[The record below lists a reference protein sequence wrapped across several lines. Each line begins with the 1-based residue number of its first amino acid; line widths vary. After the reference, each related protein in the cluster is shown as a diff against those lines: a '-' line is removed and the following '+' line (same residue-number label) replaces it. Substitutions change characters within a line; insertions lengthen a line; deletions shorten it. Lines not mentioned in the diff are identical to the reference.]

1 MIEVCNVIA
10 ASGGFDLNYSD
21 KVMDHFMNPR
31 NVGVI
36 EDADGVG
43 RTGNPVC
50 GDLMEMSVKI
60 DGDVITD
67 IKFRTFGCGAAI
79 ATSSM
84 ATEMIKG
91 KTIEEALEITNRAI
105 AEALDG
111 LPPIKMHCSVLA
123 ADALRATLADY
134 YKRRGQ
140 LDRAAE
146 LLNEE
151 VARPCDTEEARQ
163 PLHWH
168 DFGRMVR
175 ALYTAYP
182 DVEPLDLS
190 LTKLFK
196 MILQLPGFADD
207 PHAVGEEQLEK
218 LQLAWHEI
226 RQA

>member
-1 MIEVCNVIA
+1 MQ
-10 ASGGFDLNYSD
+10 YSD

-60 DGDVITD
+60 QEDVIAD

-84 ATEMIKG
+84 ATELIKG
-91 KTIEEALEITNRAI
+91 KTIDEALEITNRAI

-134 YKRRGQ
+134 YTRHGDLQKAAAMV
-140 LDRAAE
+140 DRAVKE
-146 LLNEE
+146 PRDSEE
-151 VARPCDTEEARQ
+151 SRE

-168 DFGRMVR
+168 DFARMVR
-175 ALYTAYP
+175 ALNAAYP
-182 DVEPLDLS
+182 DVNPMDLS
-190 LTKLFK
+190 MAQLFK
-196 MILQLPGFADD
+196 MILQLPGFDD
-207 PHAVGEEQLEK
+207 NPDAATEEQLEK
-218 LQLAWHEI
+218 LQLAWQEV
-226 RQA
+226 QSS

>member
-1 MIEVCNVIA
+1 ME
-10 ASGGFDLNYSD
+10 YSE

-43 RTGNPVC
+43 RAGNPVC

-60 DGDVITD
+60 ADDVITD

-84 ATEMIKG
+84 ATELIRG
-91 KTIEEALEITNRAI
+91 KTIDAALEISNRAI

-123 ADALRATLADY
+123 AEALRTTLADY
-134 YKRRGQ
+134 YTRHGDYEKA
-140 LDRAAE
+140 LE
-146 LLNEE
+146 LSDEDVTE
-151 VARPCDTEEARQ
+151 PVDSEEARES
-163 PLHWH
+163 LHWD

-175 ALYTAYP
+175 ALNTAYP
-182 DVEPLDLS
+182 DVDPLDVS
-190 LTKLFK
+190 AGKLFK
-196 MILQLPGFADD
+196 MILKLPGFDD
-207 PHAVGEEQLEK
+207 HPDAVAEEQLEK
-218 LQLAWHEI
+218 LQMAWHEV
-226 RQA
+226 RSG

>member
-1 MIEVCNVIA
+1 
-10 ASGGFDLNYSD
+10 LQYSD
-21 KVMDHFMNPR
+21 KVMDHFTNPR

-60 DGDVITD
+60 QDDVIAD

-91 KTIEEALEITNRAI
+91 KTIDEALEITNRAI

-123 ADALRATLADY
+123 ADALRTALADY
-134 YKRRGQ
+134 YTRHGELAKAAA
-140 LDRAAE
+140 LVDRAVKE
-146 LLNEE
+146 PRD
-151 VARPCDTEEARQ
+151 VGEARE

-168 DFGRMVR
+168 DFARMVR
-175 ALYTAYP
+175 ALNSAYP
-182 DVEPLDLS
+182 DAQPLDLS
-190 LTKLFK
+190 MAQIFK
-196 MILQLPGFADD
+196 MILQLPGFADNPD
-207 PHAVGEEQLEK
+207 VATEEQLEK
-218 LQLAWHEI
+218 LQMAWHEV
-226 RQA
+226 RSS

>member
-1 MIEVCNVIA
+1 L
-10 ASGGFDLNYSD
+10 DYSQ

-36 EDADGVG
+36 ENADGVG

-50 GDLMEMSVKI
+50 GDLMEMSLKV
-60 DGDVITD
+60 DGDVISD
-67 IKFRTFGCGAAI
+67 IRFRTFGCGAAI

-91 KTIEEALEITNRAI
+91 KTIAEALDLSNRAI

-123 ADALRATLADY
+123 ADAFRSALADY
-134 YKRRGQ
+134 YTRRGEVEK
-140 LDRAAE
+140 AAA
-146 LLNEE
+146 LLKEAVQQPME
-151 VARPCDTEEARQ
+151 VAEARE

-175 ALYTAYP
+175 ALHLAYP
-182 DVEPLDLS
+182 DVEPLDLT

-196 MILQLPGFADD
+196 MVLQLPGFDD
-207 PHAVGEEQLEK
+207 NPEAAAEEQLEK
-218 LQLAWHEI
+218 LQMAWHEV
-226 RQA
+226 RSG

>member
-1 MIEVCNVIA
+1 LE
-10 ASGGFDLNYSD
+10 YSQ

-36 EDADGVG
+36 ENADGVG

-50 GDLMEMSVKI
+50 GDLMEMSIKI
-60 DGDVITD
+60 DDNVISD

-84 ATEMIKG
+84 ATELIKG
-91 KTIEEALEITNRAI
+91 KTIDEALEITNRAI

-123 ADALRATLADY
+123 AEALRATLANY
-134 YKRRGQ
+134 YERHGE
-140 LDRAAE
+140 LDKAAA
-146 LLNEE
+146 LLDEE
-151 VARPCDTEEARQ
+151 VADPQEVEEARE

-175 ALYTAYP
+175 ALNSAYP
-182 DVEPLDLS
+182 NAEPTELGMAA
-190 LTKLFK
+190 LFK
-196 MILQLPGFADD
+196 MVLKLPGFDDD
-207 PHAVGEEQLEK
+207 PHAAGEEQLEK
-218 LQLAWHEI
+218 LQMAWHQV
-226 RQA
+226 RSG

>member
-1 MIEVCNVIA
+1 
-10 ASGGFDLNYSD
+10 LQYSE

-43 RTGNPVC
+43 RVGNPVC

-60 DGDVITD
+60 HDDVIVD

-91 KTIEEALEITNRAI
+91 KTIDEALEISNRAI

-123 ADALRATLADY
+123 AEALRATLANY
-134 YKRRGQ
+134 YSRVGDLEKAAQ
-140 LDRAAE
+140 LADE
-146 LLNEE
+146 SVEDPQD
-151 VARPCDTEEARQ
+151 VPEARE

-175 ALYTAYP
+175 ALHSAYP
-182 DVEPLDLS
+182 EVEPLDL
-190 LTKLFK
+190 TMTQIFK
-196 MILQLPGFADD
+196 MVLKLPGFDD
-207 PHAVGEEQLEK
+207 HPDGVGEEQLEK
-218 LQLAWHEI
+218 LQMAWHEI
-226 RQA
+226 RAS